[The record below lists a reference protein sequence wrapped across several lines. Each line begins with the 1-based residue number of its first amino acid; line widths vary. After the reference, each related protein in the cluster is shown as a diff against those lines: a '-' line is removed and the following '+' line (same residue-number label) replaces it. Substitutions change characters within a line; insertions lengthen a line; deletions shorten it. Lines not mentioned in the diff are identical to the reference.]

1 MTYEQNHNAMAK
13 KETNL
18 GYIEVSKLAHRLIK
32 DPKTG
37 KKGIFIPV
45 DDNPCLYVVE
55 KETVENGVSRTEKS
69 IRINAEI
76 VPILNSQFGS
86 NFMIKAK
93 PSKDNYEKMRGKS
106 DEEWDKASPVLGYTK
121 HYDAVPD
128 RKEQEEQEPEDL
140 PEEFL
145 ETEEW

>member
-1 MTYEQNHNAMAK
+1 MAK

-18 GYIEVSKLAHRLIK
+18 GYIEVSRLAHRLIR

-37 KKGIFIPV
+37 KKGIFIPME
-45 DDNPCLYVVE
+45 DNPCLYVVE
-55 KETVENGVSRTEKS
+55 RETVEDGVSRTEKS

-93 PSKDNYEKMRGKS
+93 PSKESYDRLRGKG
-106 DEEWDKASPVLGYTK
+106 DEEWDKASPVLGYTR

-128 RKEQEEQEPEDL
+128 PQRPDDDL
-140 PEEFL
+140 PPDDIPEEIL